1 MTVAHRIGQ
10 AQKTPRPRPG
20 RAHDRRFEVHV
31 HVHVVPINGMGDLD
45 FTNADTDPDQAAL
58 DELHQQL
65 SSALGS

>member
-1 MTVAHRIGQ
+1 MIAG
-10 AQKTPRPRPG
+10 
-20 RAHDRRFEVHV
+20 FEVPHV

-58 DELHQQL
+58 DELHQQR